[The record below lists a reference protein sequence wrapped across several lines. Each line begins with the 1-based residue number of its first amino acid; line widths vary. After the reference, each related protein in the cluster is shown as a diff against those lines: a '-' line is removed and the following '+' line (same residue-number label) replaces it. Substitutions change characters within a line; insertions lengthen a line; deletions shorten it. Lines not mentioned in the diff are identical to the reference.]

1 MPKSASR
8 SLPALALVTL
18 AAGTGMSSQAQ
29 AQATDQSQAQGTQDE
44 QDAPRRTRIAVG
56 AQVGPKFPGSDEVRV
71 GPYFDVSRAR
81 GDTPFKFEAPDQG
94 FGLTVLR
101 AGKLEVGPS
110 LGLEGKRRRKDL
122 DAPLPKIGWSVEVGA
137 FAQVYLADEF
147 RIRSELR
154 KGVTGHK
161 GWVGVLSADYIR
173 RDADQ
178 WLVSVGPRLTVGNR
192 RHQDVY
198 FGVDSDDAAL
208 AGLDPYEADA
218 GIQSVGAAGSLLYQL
233 NPRWG
238 LMSFAK
244 YDRLVGDAGR
254 SPIVREL
261 GSRNQ
266 LSGGL
271 ALSYTFVS
279 KRK

>member
-1 MPKSASR
+1 MSYQKSDPLTVR
-8 SLPALALVTL
+8 SLGILL
-18 AAGTGMSSQAQ
+18 AATITAFPVQAQ
-29 AQATDQSQAQGTQDE
+29 SQPADQAAQYSDDGA
-44 QDAPRRTRIAVG
+44 RRARVALG
-56 AQVGPKFPGSDEVRV
+56 AQVGPKLPGSDEAGIR
-71 GPYFDVSRAR
+71 PYFDLSRAR
-81 GDTPFKFEAPDQG
+81 GDNPFKFKAPDQG
-94 FGLTVLR
+94 FGLTLLR

-110 LGLEGKRRRKDL
+110 LGLEGKRSRKDV
-122 DAPLPKIGWSVEVGA
+122 DADLPKIGWSVEVGA
-137 FAQVYLADEF
+137 FAQVYVSDEF
-147 RIRSELR
+147 RLRSELR

-161 GWVGVLSADYIR
+161 GWVGLLSADYIR

-178 WLVSVGPRLTVGNR
+178 WLISIGPRMTVGNR
-192 RHQDVY
+192 RHQDTY
-198 FGVDSDDAAL
+198 FGVEPEDEL
-208 AGLDPYEADA
+208 VTGLDPYEANA

-238 LMSFAK
+238 IMSFAK
-244 YDRLVGDAGR
+244 YDRLVGDAAR

-271 ALSYTFVS
+271 ALSYTFV

>member
-1 MPKSASR
+1 MSYQKLTNPTGRAFAI
-8 SLPALALVTL
+8 LLAATL
-18 AAGTGMSSQAQ
+18 AAAPAQAQ
-29 AQATDQSQAQGTQDE
+29 AQSADHGAQDAE
-44 QDAPRRTRIAVG
+44 EAPRRTRVALG
-56 AQVGPKFPGSDEVRV
+56 AQVGPKFPGSDEAGIR
-71 GPYFDVSRAR
+71 PYFDLSRAR

-101 AGKLEVGPS
+101 AGRIEVGPS
-110 LGLEGKRRRKDL
+110 LGLEGKRSRKDVGA
-122 DAPLPKIGWSVEVGA
+122 DLPKIGWSVEVGA
-137 FAQVYLADEF
+137 FAQVYVSDEF
-147 RIRSELR
+147 RLRSEVR

-161 GWVGVLSADYIR
+161 GWVGLLSADYIR

-178 WLVSVGPRLTVGNR
+178 WLVSIGPRMTVGDR

-198 FGVDSDDAAL
+198 FGVDPEDAIVT
-208 AGLDPYEADA
+208 GLDPYEADA
-218 GIQSVGAAGSLLYQL
+218 GIQSVGAAGSFLYQL

-238 LMSFAK
+238 IMSFAK
-244 YDRLVGDAGR
+244 YDRLVGDAAR

-271 ALSYTFVS
+271 ALSYTFV
-279 KRK
+279 KIRKN